1 MKLKDGFV
9 LRSVGGN
16 HIVVPVGSMTV
27 DFNGI
32 ITLNETASFLW
43 SQLQQECTAE
53 ALTQALLAEYEVD
66 QDTAEQDVARFID
79 TLKEA
84 ELLA

>member
-1 MKLKDGFV
+1 MKIKDGFV
-9 LRSVGGN
+9 VRQVGGN

-32 ITLNETASFLW
+32 ITLNETAAFLW
-43 SQLQQECTAE
+43 GQLQQEHTTDE
-53 ALTQALLAEYEVD
+53 LTELLLAEYDVD
-66 QDTAEQDVARFID
+66 KATAEQDVARFLD
-79 TLKEA
+79 ALKEA